1 MNVNM
6 PGFSPALGSAQRLDN
21 GDYHFEAG
29 WLGYQASPYGEAFEV
44 LPNGTF
50 SFELIDNSVT
60 YRGYRMDSLYELDAP
75 GN

>member
-1 MNVNM
+1 M

-21 GDYHFEAG
+21 GNYHFEAG
-29 WLGYQASPYGEAFEV
+29 WLSPQSNPYGEAIEV
-44 LPNGTF
+44 LPAGTYN
-50 SFELIDNSVT
+50 FELIDVSLT